1 MDMAT
6 GKTSVDRAFNE
17 VVFQG
22 KPKVVRAFLSGLL
35 LGAGRRS
42 TVYFS
47 FLDGVQHE
55 GKAEKLAEIIGLRG
69 SDCHVII
76 DAETAIWLKGL
87 ARAIAKETG
96 LTITANRRIRSA
108 SMKLHYQAY
117 ARRYEDEIMA
127 ALNDLPAGLKLTGF
141 EHGLRIDPDAKG
153 VEAYA
158 PAHEFEA
165 TGKGVVTGP
174 VDLVIE
180 LKRSLARFPLLQT
193 ADIELKVG

>member
-1 MDMAT
+1 MAT
-6 GKTSVDRAFNE
+6 AKTPADRAFNE

-35 LGAGRRS
+35 LGSGRRS

-55 GKAEKLAEIIGLRG
+55 GKAKHLAEIVGLR
-69 SDCHVII
+69 SSSCHAIV

-87 ARAIAKETG
+87 TRAIADETG
-96 LTITANRRIRSA
+96 LTITANRRIRSS
-108 SMKLHYQAY
+108 SMELHYQAY

-127 ALNDLPAGLKLTGF
+127 ALNNLPAGLKLTGF
-141 EHGLRIDPDAKG
+141 RRDVRIEPDAKG

-165 TGKGVVTGP
+165 TGKGAVSGP
-174 VDLVIE
+174 VDLMIE
-180 LKRSLARFPLLQT
+180 LKRSLARFPLLQA
-193 ADIELKVG
+193 ADIELRVG

>member
-6 GKTSVDRAFNE
+6 VKTPADRAFNE

-55 GKAEKLAEIIGLRG
+55 GKAAKLAELIGLRG
-69 SDCHVII
+69 SDCYVII
-76 DAETAIWLKGL
+76 DVETAIWLKGL
-87 ARAIAKETG
+87 ARAIADETG
-96 LTITANRRIRSA
+96 LIITANRRIRSA
-108 SMKLHYQAY
+108 SMALSYHVC
-117 ARRYEDEIMA
+117 ARRYDDEIMA
-127 ALNDLPAGLKLTGF
+127 ALNNLPAGLKLTGF
-141 EHGLRIDPDAKG
+141 RRDVRVDPDANG

-165 TGKGVVTGP
+165 TGKGAITGP

-180 LKRSLARFPLLQT
+180 LKRNLARFPLLQT
-193 ADIELKVG
+193 VDIELKVG

>member
-1 MDMAT
+1 MAT
-6 GKTSVDRAFNE
+6 AKTPADRAFNE

-35 LGAGRRS
+35 LGAGRQS

-55 GKAEKLAEIIGLRG
+55 GKAEHLAEIVGLRA
-69 SDCHVII
+69 SNCHAIV

-87 ARAIAKETG
+87 ARVINDKTG

-108 SMKLHYQAY
+108 SMELHYQAY

-127 ALNDLPAGLKLTGF
+127 ALNNLPAGLKLTGF
-141 EHGLRIDPDAKG
+141 KRGVRIDPEAKG

-165 TGKGVVTGP
+165 TGKGAVTGP
-174 VDLVIE
+174 VDLMIE
-180 LKRSLARFPLLQT
+180 LKRSLARFPLLQA